1 MNIYKDYCF
10 DQSLLKNFIGK
21 EFIKYKADA
30 FLFTNSV
37 TGIVGLYIDD
47 KILILKNEQETV
59 DYYGAK
65 DDMAIFKIEQ
75 GNEDDVHSFFAD
87 TEQITTPI
95 NEKITSITLVN
106 EKQIVEFDDK
116 KYETDLTRA
125 IIFHCISKDICFQK
139 DMTAFSEEIEIKK
152 GYDLVKEYPKR
163 NDFFEEGWKKGIK
176 YKYKQ
181 TIIKI

>member
-1 MNIYKDYCF
+1 M
-10 DQSLLKNFIGK
+10 
-21 EFIKYKADA
+21 
-30 FLFTNSV
+30 FTNSV

-75 GNEDDVHSFFAD
+75 GSEDDVHSFFVD
-87 TEQITTPI
+87 TDQITTPI

-116 KYETDLTRA
+116 KYETDLTRV

-139 DMTAFSEEIEIKK
+139 DMTAFLEEIEIKK
-152 GYDLVKEYPKR
+152 GYDLVKKHRKR
-163 NDFFEEGWKKGIK
+163 NDFLKRGGRKA
-176 YKYKQ
+176 
-181 TIIKI
+181 